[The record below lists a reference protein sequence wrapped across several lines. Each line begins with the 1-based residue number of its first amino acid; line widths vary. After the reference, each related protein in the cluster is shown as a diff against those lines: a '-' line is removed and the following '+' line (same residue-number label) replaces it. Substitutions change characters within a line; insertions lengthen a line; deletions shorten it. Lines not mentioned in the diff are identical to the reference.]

1 MQKQL
6 DGMDSDVYQEYV
18 KIPEEDRNEEQQ
30 AYVNKWENL
39 NAQLAG
45 IQAQK
50 TQLETAKS
58 GLLAQAGFAT
68 EADLDA
74 QITSLTTQRDELDKK
89 EAALLGQEQTLAA
102 QEERAVQCRQTD
114 YRRRRA
120 RSRQPETQ
128 LDGTKITDYQ
138 MWKAQIQSAWALLNE
153 KEALLNAS
161 KHSFA
166 SGEQE
171 LADWPE

>member
-1 MQKQL
+1 MRFRDGGSAEAAGRNGQRCISGICKNSRRRQKRR
-6 DGMDSDVYQEYV
+6 Y
-18 KIPEEDRNEEQQ
+18 RQ

-74 QITSLTTQRDELDKK
+74 QITSLTAQRDELDK
-89 EAALLGQEQTLAA
+89 ERVLLLGQE
-102 QEERAVQCRQTD
+102 TD
-114 YRRRRA
+114 DLPHRKK
-120 RSRQPETQ
+120 SC
-128 LDGTKITDYQ
+128 
-138 MWKAQIQSAWALLNE
+138 
-153 KEALLNAS
+153 
-161 KHSFA
+161 
-166 SGEQE
+166 
-171 LADWPE
+171 